1 MLVQNNYI
9 KVIDFGTAK
18 RFGEDDQTLVEYGN
32 LFNMLKYS
40 IFIIIYLIGMLANTF
55 IGTVLSLLI

>member
-1 MLVQNNYI
+1 LHRDLKLPNIMLVQNNYI

-32 LFNMLKYS
+32 LFKHV
-40 IFIIIYLIGMLANTF
+40 I
-55 IGTVLSLLI
+55 